1 MIKTIREKLY
11 ANEMY
16 YDAYQNGIGE
26 IEIYVSWGDWKHDH
40 LALDLFMKENFNLDC
55 DRNET
60 TESDG
65 SDCYSSV
72 HYYKVA

>member
-1 MIKTIREKLY
+1 
-11 ANEMY
+11 
-16 YDAYQNGIGE
+16 
-26 IEIYVSWGDWKHDH
+26 
-40 LALDLFMKENFNLDC
+40 MKETFNLDC
-55 DRNET
+55 DRNEA

>member
-40 LALDLFMKENFNLDC
+40 LALDLFMKETFNLDC

-60 TESDG
+60 T
-65 SDCYSSV
+65 
-72 HYYKVA
+72 